1 MNTPSSLPSYPTMP
15 PMSGTTADARPG
27 NVPCQGQPSPVD
39 PASQPS
45 TRPSTSPSYSLNPS
59 LADAAVDRG
68 SSPQQSLPV
77 GGAGVN
83 LPLRVQYLESLCVTL
98 QKEKRGMEEEF
109 GRQRKKFMNHMV
121 EMEAEATLTKKTME
135 KLSNE
140 VRELSTQLLN
150 RDEEIKNIAMAA
162 QLTEAGTREAFD
174 ADRVKY
180 EEELASLRQ
189 ILKGSVLNSLCAVKC

>member
-1 MNTPSSLPSYPTMP
+1 MAWNARPSLPPYPTMP
-15 PMSGTTADARPG
+15 PTSGTTAGTRPG
-27 NVPCQGQPSPVD
+27 SLLSYGQASPVNLVPPNTGPFTNPPLSLSPSPLDGTVTQD
-39 PASQPS
+39 P
-45 TRPSTSPSYSLNPS
+45 SPH
-59 LADAAVDRG
+59 
-68 SSPQQSLPV
+68 QSLPA
-77 GGAGVN
+77 GGGSGVN

-109 GRQRKKFMNHMV
+109 GRQRKKFMNHMM

-140 VRELSTQLLN
+140 IRELSTQLLN
-150 RDEEIKNIAMAA
+150 RDEEVKSIAMAA

-189 ILKGSVLNSLCAVKC
+189 VVEGM